1 MHIGRVPWQGLHV
14 LVLPATA
21 EARKQRF
28 DLLDQT
34 SSLRTDLNSGAADVH
49 KGKVRTVLDVGINQP
64 TASGLTVCVH
74 LEQSYSVVHAY
85 RDIWL
90 DYDEVVE
97 EMYVS

>member
-1 MHIGRVPWQGLHV
+1 M
-14 LVLPATA
+14 LPATA
-21 EARKQRF
+21 KARKQCF

-49 KGKVRTVLDVGINQP
+49 KGKVGTVLDVGINQLA
-64 TASGLTVCVH
+64 ASRLTVCVH
-74 LEQSYSVVHAY
+74 LEQSYSAVHAY
-85 RDIWL
+85 HDIWL